1 MKRVIVIGGL
11 VAVAAGIA
19 AILVYPTPAAT
30 QSLPPASIVRVVE
43 TTYASVGVSTLGSN
57 GSVAWFVETNSD
69 KERNPIAC
77 AMVAGTVECKRGKF
91 PQP

>member
-1 MKRVIVIGGL
+1 
-11 VAVAAGIA
+11 
-19 AILVYPTPAAT
+19 
-30 QSLPPASIVRVVE
+30 
-43 TTYASVGVSTLGSN
+43 VGVATLGSN

-69 KERNPIAC
+69 KERNPVAC